1 MRIGNTVVRVKEE
14 FNLYKIGDISVIDG
28 LKIYNKAVC
37 IHLEGDKP
45 DTWHSQFN
53 YRLIEDV
60 DMKCLADK
68 LSHVKRSL
76 NAFNGHIKEAN
87 KERAARAQVTKKRN
101 KISQEEIFD
110 EPEDNEPF
118 DFPEGTFT
126 KKREEETR

>member
-14 FNLYKIGDISVIDG
+14 FNLHKIGDISVIDG
-28 LKIYNKAVC
+28 LKIYNKGVC

-60 DMKCLADK
+60 DMQCLADK

-101 KISQEEIFD
+101 KIIAT
-110 EPEDNEPF
+110 EPED
-118 DFPEGTFT
+118 DFGDSVESF
-126 KKREEETR
+126 KW